1 MKVFTVGYGGRKKE
15 EFLALMRNNGIR
27 SIIDVRLRPD
37 RSSLG
42 IFVRAKTSNKG
53 IENWLSEAGIGY
65 RSLIELGN
73 VFLEFADW
81 QERYRKL
88 LESSGELLTCRLVG
102 IPDPW
107 CLLCAE
113 KRVAECHRHL
123 IAEYLTKYKGYEV
136 HHLE

>member
-1 MKVFTVGYGGRKKE
+1 MEGAKKD

-27 SIIDVRLRPD
+27 TIIDVRLRPD
-37 RSSLG
+37 RSSMG
-42 IFVRAKTSNKG
+42 IWVRAKTSDKG
-53 IENWLSEAGIGY
+53 IESWLSEAGIGY

-88 LESSGELLTCRLVG
+88 LESSGELLTARLVG

-113 KRVAECHRHL
+113 KRAAECHRQL
-123 IAEYLTKYKGYEV
+123 IAEYLAKHKGDEV